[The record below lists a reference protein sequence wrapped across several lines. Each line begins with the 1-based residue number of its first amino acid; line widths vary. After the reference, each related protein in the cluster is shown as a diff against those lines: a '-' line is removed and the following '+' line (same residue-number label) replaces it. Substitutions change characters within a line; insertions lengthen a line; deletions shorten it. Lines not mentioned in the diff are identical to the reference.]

1 MLETTTLN
9 MSDMAHALFT
19 SPLQAS
25 VRPDSAQVHAA
36 IDESMRSHGGRASCS
51 ALVAQEA
58 GDHPE
63 LYAER
68 MRWALNV
75 VHREAYSWPSR

>member
-1 MLETTTLN
+1 MLATTTLN
-9 MSDMAHALFT
+9 MSDMAQALFV

-25 VRPDSAQVHAA
+25 GHPRPAQVHAA
-36 IDESMRSHGGRASCS
+36 IEESMRHYGGWAQCAGR
-51 ALVAQEA
+51 VAQEA

-68 MRWALNV
+68 MRWALSLV
-75 VHREAYSWPSR
+75 YREAWS

>member
-1 MLETTTLN
+1 MLATTTLN
-9 MSDMAHALFT
+9 MSDMARALFV

-25 VRPDSAQVHAA
+25 GHPGAAQVHAA
-36 IDESMRSHGGRASCS
+36 IDESMRHHGGWVQCA

-58 GDHPE
+58 GDHPD

-68 MRWALNV
+68 MRWALGLV
-75 VHREAYSWPSR
+75 YRQAWS